1 MRPVNLISLTQALM
15 AAEKG
20 SFNRVALEFG
30 VRQSAVSRRI
40 RSLEDELGVSIFERN
55 GKSIR
60 VTTPGRVFLEEA
72 QKILENL
79 EQAADYARSAGK
91 GVAGEIYLGI
101 EAPLSDGFIQSL
113 LREFRKD
120 HHRVRLN
127 IIEGSKTDILLHLKR
142 REIDFAFIHSRPIGD
157 DPDLANPIFATQNL
171 WAAKLYVAVP
181 KDHPLSS
188 LKIIPLSSLKSENI
202 LIGNYG
208 CDATIQD
215 YNEALKT
222 CLSKKLNIDRQM
234 VCRESLKDFVSLG
247 LGVTFT
253 CAPHTFKANKSLVLK
268 PIQGAVQ
275 HLQYSGAWLPHNNNP
290 ALRKFIGLA
299 KIQSKTQQISK
310 P

>member
-1 MRPVNLISLTQALM
+1 MRH
-15 AAEKG
+15 
-20 SFNRVALEFG
+20 
-30 VRQSAVSRRI
+30 
-40 RSLEDELGVSIFERN
+40 
-55 GKSIR
+55 
-60 VTTPGRVFLEEA
+60 
-72 QKILENL
+72 
-79 EQAADYARSAGK
+79 
-91 GVAGEIYLGI
+91 LGI

-113 LREFRKD
+113 LQEFRKD
-120 HHRVRLN
+120 HNLVRLN

-142 REIDFAFIHSRPIGD
+142 REIDFAVIHSRPIGD
-157 DPDLANPIFATQNL
+157 DPDLLNPIFDTQNL
-171 WAAKLYVAVP
+171 WAAKLYVAVQ

-188 LKIIPLSSLKSENI
+188 LQIIPLSSLKSENI

-253 CAPHTFKANKSLVLK
+253 GAPHTFKANKNLVLK
-268 PIQGAVQ
+268 PVQGAVQ

-299 KIQSKTQQISK
+299 KALSKTQQLSI